1 MSADIDID
9 CANRDQILNLIDCTS
24 ASMLHGGKIKKHN
37 SGIYATNIPYDP
49 VNDCSSILYEE
60 AERRGYFK
68 IDLLNVQVYKM
79 IRDNEH
85 YEKLFN
91 QEPKWDMLWH
101 DKKVTEQIVHVGN
114 YYDLLKAMQPDSII
128 KMAAIISIIR
138 PGKAHL
144 QRKPWDEVLSN
155 VWDSNSTEGY
165 VFRKSHAISY
175 AMLVKIHLNL
185 ITEKSNNSFN
195 ESY

>member
-9 CANRDQILNLIDCTS
+9 CADRDRIIQLIDCTA
-24 ASMLHGGKIKKHN
+24 ASMLHSGKIKKHN

-49 VNDCSSILYEE
+49 VNECSSILYEE
-60 AERRGYFK
+60 AESRGYFK

-85 YEKLFN
+85 YEKLLN
-91 QEPKWDMLWH
+91 QEPKWDMLWQ

-114 YYDLLKAMQPDSII
+114 YYDLLKAMQPDSVI
-128 KMAAIISIIR
+128 KMAAFISIIR

-155 VWDSNSTEGY
+155 VWDGELTDGY
-165 VFRKSHAISY
+165 TFRKSHSISY
-175 AMLVKIHLNL
+175 AMLVKINLNQL
-185 ITEKSNNSFN
+185 SEKIK
-195 ESY
+195 